1 MNDFELRLRAI
12 EETNMS
18 LAQLNKVAISSFLER
33 LNDLEEK
40 IKMIMDTLSLEIV
53 ETPAKKEMVF
63 VWDECDCDDE
73 ECDCH
78 YEDVPAKKT
87 K

>member
-40 IKMIMDTLSLEIV
+40 IEMIMDTLSLEIV

-78 YEDVPAKKT
+78 HEDVPAKKT